1 MSSDGSEW
9 ELSKENVQPLRQGR
23 VMATLQEALA
33 QLDVSSHTA
42 IQQQKR
48 EFESEIRF
56 YNGDDPLDVWDRY
69 IKWTEQTF
77 PQGGKE
83 SNLSAVLERAVKAL
97 NEQQRYYQ
105 DPRYLSLWLK
115 FGSCC
120 SEPLDLYS
128 YMYSQGIGKSL
139 AQLYITWAEEL
150 EARGNYQKADLI
162 FQDGL
167 QFKAEPLDKLESHHR
182 QFQARV
188 SRQALQDLEDADGEE
203 ELGALA
209 SEPQRATLAELKGR
223 GKKMVK
229 APISRV
235 GNALK
240 LPSQEQGLHN
250 SSQQASHRPGFAI
263 FDENRV
269 VAPRAEVPAL
279 VPQPWVVP
287 PAVKAKE
294 NELQAGPWNTGRR
307 PRNNLDS
314 ATVSPAVVP
323 SFTPY
328 VEESAQQQ
336 TMTPCK
342 IESSI
347 NCVLST
353 WKPGKEEDP
362 LHRVQSH
369 QQDGQEKKEK
379 PMYCKEKV
387 YAGVEEFSLEEIRA
401 EIYRQKAKKRRDE
414 ELQALAQKK
423 AELQRKIEELE
434 KMGREQQ
441 GNDKQR
447 SCAQQVVEQEPAG
460 VSSDKAEAEILKH
473 PLKERQ
479 LSLADDEAF
488 VEECLSDVFSLKS
501 NLDLVG
507 NVPHEK
513 SSSSDFEIPSAVNPL
528 TFSIFVEESASENA
542 STSLSTGPP
551 VVRSRR
557 VLAVRKHSESIT
569 AKENISPEKFAEL
582 NGIEPLNE
590 DAILT
595 SSHKNKTLCPNPEDT
610 CDFVRAAHLASTP
623 FHGIT
628 EQRNQLDDKLE
639 DKPKEEHPESKPTS
653 LSQQTI
659 LSENQ
664 YAEAL
669 STKKLS
675 PIMEASQ
682 EDTISSASSA
692 SSCSPTHI
700 STIKFQQ
707 IPEKLEL
714 GHTSTDELVSDVEN
728 GYNYSPDRLWN
739 AEQRKQLLQ
748 PLPDLLTKSPDF
760 KLEAQPMPWMELGK
774 EICIGGVKY
783 SITQEHLISEGDK
796 LFSAV
801 ATSCA
806 DEDSNTVLIKV
817 HSEPLPWDFYI
828 TLQLQERL
836 GTEFDQSFNANCSC
850 FLYHNGCVTL
860 HKGIND
866 FTVQDM
872 IHTLPQEAVT
882 WIVNNLLEVVEKLHR
897 VEIVHGNLHPR
908 TLFLGD
914 RICNPNAVAETT
926 SALKIVDFSHSLD
939 LQLQPAVN
947 SLKSFPI
954 AQTQN
959 GKQILDDKSLPHQVD
974 LLGIAD
980 TIHLILFGEP
990 MKVYQEKGH
999 WKTMRDLSQSAGSD
1013 LWSKFFERIL
1023 NAKGESTVPLLRELR
1038 QELTAAFHSSS
1049 SVIPRQSWNL
1059 F

>member
-33 QLDVSSHTA
+33 QQDVSSHPA

-97 NEQQRYYQ
+97 SEQQRYYQ

-120 SEPLDLYS
+120 GEPLDVYS
-128 YMYSQGIGKSL
+128 YMYSQGIGTSL

-167 QFKAEPLDKLESHHR
+167 QFKAEPLDKLQSHHR

-223 GKKMVK
+223 GKKIVK

-235 GNALK
+235 GNAVK
-240 LPSQEQGLHN
+240 LPRQEQRLHN
-250 SSQQASHRPGFAI
+250 SSQQASHRPGFAV

-287 PAVKAKE
+287 PAVKSKE
-294 NELQAGPWNTGRR
+294 NEQQAGPWNTGRR

-314 ATVSPAVVP
+314 AAVSLAAVP

-336 TMTPCK
+336 SMTPCK

-387 YAGVEEFSLEEIRA
+387 YAGVLEFSLEEIRA
-401 EIYRQKAKKRRDE
+401 EIYRQKAKKRREE
-414 ELQALAQKK
+414 ELQAIAQKK
-423 AELQRKIEELE
+423 AELKRKIEELE
-434 KMGREQQ
+434 KMARERQE
-441 GNDKQR
+441 NDKQR
-447 SCAQQVVEQEPAG
+447 SCPQQVAEQEPAG
-460 VSSDKAEAEILKH
+460 VPSDKAEAEILNH

-479 LSLADDEAF
+479 LSLADDESF

-513 SSSSDFEIPSAVNPL
+513 SSSSDFEIPPAVNPS
-528 TFSIFVEESASENA
+528 TFSIFIEESAAENT

-557 VLAVRKHSESIT
+557 VLAVRKPSESIT
-569 AKENISPEKFAEL
+569 AKENISPENFAEL
-582 NGIEPLNE
+582 NGIEPLSE

-595 SSHKNKTLCPNPEDT
+595 SSYKNKTLFPNPEDT

-639 DKPKEEHPESKPTS
+639 DKSKEEHPESKPTS

-682 EDTISSASSA
+682 EDTISSASS
-692 SSCSPTHI
+692 CSPTQI

-714 GHTSTDELVSDVEN
+714 VHTSTDELVSDVEN
-728 GYNYSPDRLWN
+728 GSNYSPDGLWN

-748 PLPDLLTKSPDF
+748 PLLDLLTKSPDF
-760 KLEAQPMPWMELGK
+760 RLEAQPMPWMELGNVVD
-774 EICIGGVKY
+774 IGSVKY
-783 SITQEHLISEGDK
+783 SIVQEHLISEGDK
-796 LFSAV
+796 LFSA
-801 ATSCA
+801 AAASCA
-806 DEDSNTVLIKV
+806 DEDSNTLLIKV

-828 TLQLQERL
+828 MLQLQERL

-850 FLYHNGCVTL
+850 FLYHNGCVTV

-866 FTVQDM
+866 CTVQDM
-872 IHTLPQEAVT
+872 IHTLSPKAVML
-882 WIVNNLLEVVEKLHR
+882 IVNNLLEVVEKLHR

-939 LQLQPAVN
+939 LKLQPAVN

-959 GKQILDDKSLPHQVD
+959 GQQILDEKSLPHQVD
-974 LLGIAD
+974 LLGIAE
-980 TIHLILFGEP
+980 TVHLILFGEP

-999 WKTMRDLSQSAGSD
+999 WKTMRDLPQSAGND

-1038 QELTAAFHSSS
+1038 QELSAA
-1049 SVIPRQSWNL
+1049 SVLPQ
-1059 F
+1059 